1 METAYVLGLGRS
13 GLAAAKLLKAQGYGV
28 VLCDSGESEALRQQ
42 QATLAEKGIVVRL
55 GDRFDPEQLR
65 AELATETGQD
75 RSAQASAPWVVV
87 SPGVPWH
94 IPGLV
99 KARELGWRVI
109 GELAYAWEQLQA
121 RPWLCVTG
129 TNGKT
134 TTTALLDAI
143 FKVAGYPIQACGNI
157 GYAACELAYQAK
169 YGNDA
174 ECSDRSEGK
183 ETADKS
189 DSAPWVLAELSSYQI
204 EAGQTVAPRIGIWT
218 TLTPDH
224 LSRHKTVENYAEI
237 KASLLRQSEIQILN
251 GDDAY
256 LRNQAAVQF
265 DKAYWTHTQ
274 GYDSALAPLE
284 RSIYLEDG
292 WVKVAG
298 EALLEASSLRMHGQ
312 HNQQNLL
319 LAAGAAHLAG
329 VPKAAIAQAI
339 HEFPGVPHRL
349 EQVAQWQG
357 VTFINDSKATN
368 YDAAEVG
375 LAAMTEPTVLI
386 AGGAP
391 KEGDDAAWIER
402 IKTQALAVV
411 LVGEAAPQFA
421 QRMAAAGVPRLEV
434 LPSLSEG
441 VPRAALWAKELGAG
455 AVLLSPA
462 CASFDQYANFELRGE
477 DFRQLSQIFCQ
488 SQV

>member
-1 METAYVLGLGRS
+1 METAYVVGLGKS
-13 GLAAAKLLKAQGYGV
+13 GLAAATLLKAQDYRV
-28 VLCDSGESEALRQQ
+28 VLSDSGDSEALRQQ
-42 QATLAEKGIVVRL
+42 QAALAEAGISVRL
-55 GDRFDPEQLR
+55 SDRFNPDVLLAEVDPGEAIEQ
-65 AELATETGQD
+65 TTNT
-75 RSAQASAPWVVV
+75 APLVVV
-87 SPGVPWH
+87 SPGVPWD

-99 KARELGWRVI
+99 KARDRGWRVI
-109 GELAYAWEQLQA
+109 GELAYAWEQLQK

-157 GYAACELAYQAK
+157 GYAACELAFQAN
-169 YGNDA
+169 YASGVDAGTVEPND
-174 ECSDRSEGK
+174 SS
-183 ETADKS
+183 
-189 DSAPWVLAELSSYQI
+189 WVLAELSSYQI
-204 EAGQTVAPRIGIWT
+204 EAGQNIAPRIGVWT

-224 LSRHKTVENYAEI
+224 LSRHKTVENYAAI
-237 KASLLRQSEIQILN
+237 KASLLQQSEIQLLN

-256 LRNQAAVQF
+256 LRDQAASQF
-265 DKAYWTHTQ
+265 PTAYWTSTQ
-274 GYDSALAPLE
+274 GHNPELAPLE

-298 EALLEASSLRMHGQ
+298 ESLLEASSLRMHGQ

-339 HEFPGVPHRL
+339 REFPGVPHRL

-357 VTFINDSKATN
+357 ITFINDSKATN

-375 LAAMTEPTVLI
+375 LAAMTEPTILI

-391 KEGDDAAWIER
+391 KEGDDSAWIAR
-402 IKTQALAVV
+402 IKVQALAVV
-411 LVGEAAPQFA
+411 LVGDAAPQFA
-421 QRMAAAGVPRLEV
+421 QRMEAAGVDRLEV
-434 LPSLSEG
+434 LPSLAEG
-441 VPRAALWAKELGAG
+441 VPRAARLAEELGAG

-462 CASFDQYANFELRGE
+462 CASFDQYANFERRGE
-477 DFRQLSQIFCQ
+477 DFRQLSEAFRD
-488 SQV
+488 SHH

>member
-1 METAYVLGLGRS
+1 METAYVVGLGKS
-13 GLAAAKLLKAQGYGV
+13 GLAAATLLKAQGYRV
-28 VLCDSGESEALRQQ
+28 VLSDSGNSEALRQQ
-42 QATLAEKGIVVRL
+42 QTALAEDGITVRL
-55 GDRFDPEQLR
+55 SDRFNPDVLL
-65 AELATETGQD
+65 AESGAADANEH
-75 RSAQASAPWVVV
+75 SANTAPLVVV
-87 SPGVPWH
+87 SPGVPWD

-99 KARELGWRVI
+99 KARDLGWGVI
-109 GELAYAWEQLQA
+109 GELAYAWEQLQN

-157 GYAACELAYQAK
+157 GYAACELAYQASCGDEIELK
-169 YGNDA
+169 DGASEVDA
-174 ECSDRSEGK
+174 PS
-183 ETADKS
+183 
-189 DSAPWVLAELSSYQI
+189 WVLAELSSYQI
-204 EAGQTVAPRIGIWT
+204 EAGQSIAPRIGVWT

-224 LSRHKTVENYAEI
+224 LSRHKTVENYAAI
-237 KASLLRQSEIQILN
+237 KASLLLRSEIQLLN

-256 LRNQAAVQF
+256 LRGQAKSQF
-265 DKAYWTHTQ
+265 PTAYWTNTQ
-274 GYDSALAPLE
+274 GLDLALAPLE
-284 RSIYLEDG
+284 RSIYIEDG

-339 HEFPGVPHRL
+339 REFSGVPHRL

-357 VTFINDSKATN
+357 ITFINDSKATN

-375 LAAMTEPTVLI
+375 LAAMTEPTILI

-391 KEGDDAAWIER
+391 KDGDDSAWIAR
-402 IKTQALAVV
+402 IKAQALAVV
-411 LVGEAAPQFA
+411 LVGDAAPQFA
-421 QRMAAAGVPRLEV
+421 ERMEAAGVVRLEV
-434 LPSLSEG
+434 LPSLTEG
-441 VPRAALWAKELGAG
+441 VPRAAEWAQELKAG

-462 CASFDQYANFELRGE
+462 CASFDQYANFECRGE
-477 DFRQLSQIFCQ
+477 DFRQLSQAFCN
-488 SQV
+488 SHA